1 MSETQPDTTKQK
13 FLREEYRSRINQVI
27 DYIEKNIDKDL
38 LLEDLARVAHFSPF
52 HFHRIFGAML
62 GETLNQFIQRIRIEK
77 AAVKLIN
84 QPKKSITEIAF
95 DCGFSGSATFARAF
109 KAAFGIS
116 ASQWRNG
123 RNLDESKIGKI
134 ESNDDQHADKIGK
147 AFEISSSY
155 IGGVNFNQIWRIKM
169 KTKPRLEANV
179 EVREMPEIHVAY
191 IRHIGPYK
199 GDAELFRK
207 LFEKLLKWAGPR
219 GLLQFPETRML
230 TLYYDDLN
238 ITDESKLRMDV
249 CITVPPDTP
258 VDGEIGKTTIRAG
271 KYAFAHFEIGVNE
284 YEDAWNAVFG
294 GWLPESGYQPEDG
307 PCYELYH
314 NNPEE
319 HPEHK
324 QIVDICVPVK
334 PL

>member
-1 MSETQPDTTKQK
+1 MSENQQNIRKQK
-13 FLREEYRSRINQVI
+13 RLRKEYISRINRVI
-27 DYIEKNIDKDL
+27 DYIERNIDKDL
-38 LLEDLARVAHFSPF
+38 SLEDLASVAHFSPF
-52 HFHRIFGAML
+52 HFHRVFGAMM
-62 GETLNQFIQRIRIEK
+62 GETLNHFIQRIRIEK

-109 KAAFGIS
+109 KATFGMS
-116 ASQWRNG
+116 ASQWRDG
-123 RNLDESKIGKI
+123 GYRDESKMCKT
-134 ESNDDQHADKIGK
+134 ESNNDQQPGKLGK

-155 IGGVNFNQIWRIKM
+155 IGGVTFNQIWRIKM
-169 KTKPRLEANV
+169 KTKSQLEAKV
-179 EVREMPEIHVAY
+179 EVRDMPEIHVAY
-191 IRHIGPYK
+191 LRHIGPYK
-199 GDAELFRK
+199 GDAELFARLIDK
-207 LFEKLLKWAGPR
+207 LMKWAGPR
-219 GLLQFPETRML
+219 GLVRFPETQML

-238 ITDESKLRMDV
+238 ITEESKLRMDV

-271 KYAFAHFEIGVNE
+271 KYAMAHFEIGADE
-284 YEDAWNAVFG
+284 YGDAWNAVFG
-294 GWLPESGYQPEDG
+294 GWLPESGYQPDDG

-314 NNPEE
+314 NNPED

-324 QIVDICVPVK
+324 HIIDICVPVK